1 MNIMIVNTCTGY
13 VLVHDNSIDAKK
25 TFDQMS
31 KVYPDDIRFSVKNTK
46 RIIFQTEIDEKK
58 IKEILIKF
66 KLL

>member
-13 VLVHDNSIDAKK
+13 VLVHDNIEDAKK
-25 TFDQMS
+25 TFNQMS
-31 KVYPDDIRFSVKNTK
+31 KVYPDDIRFSVKDTK